1 MFFRAGALAGL
12 EEARDDLVLRYLRM
26 FQGEV
31 RKRVRG
37 ADYRKRAN
45 QRELINVAQR
55 NLRKYMAL
63 RDWGWFVVI
72 QRTRPLIGKSD
83 PNEELKIL
91 EERAAATY
99 GVYIQKVEL
108 KEQLLKD
115 NVQIEDDKK
124 AIIRQID
131 AEQGN
136 ISQYHEAL
144 DKVNMF
150 VTFACMIFLSF
161 QASKEK
167 TAVET
172 ELAERQ
178 RALSA
183 IEQERIQATN
193 DKKALEQESGG
204 VKKDIQDAEMN
215 IQKIEQE
222 KTNRDHVIKSLND
235 EIAYQDE
242 IINKLNKEKKHITEN
257 SSKSAED
264 LQTVDDKVQHLHKV
278 KEKLECTL
286 DELEASAE
294 KEKRTRTAVEKE
306 RRKLELDLKLLQES
320 VADLERS
327 RKELEAM
334 IGRKEVDVS
343 AARTKLN
350 DEQALVGKVGY

>member
-1 MFFRAGALAGL
+1 M
-12 EEARDDLVLRYLRM
+12 
-26 FQGEV
+26 
-31 RKRVRG
+31 
-37 ADYRKRAN
+37 
-45 QRELINVAQR
+45 
-55 NLRKYMAL
+55 
-63 RDWGWFVVI
+63 
-72 QRTRPLIGKSD
+72 
-83 PNEELKIL
+83 
-91 EERAAATY
+91 
-99 GVYIQKVEL
+99 
-108 KEQLLKD
+108 
-115 NVQIEDDKK
+115 
-124 AIIRQID
+124 
-131 AEQGN
+131 
-136 ISQYHEAL
+136 
-144 DKVNMF
+144 
-150 VTFACMIFLSF
+150 
-161 QASKEK
+161 
-167 TAVET
+167 ET

-193 DKKALEQESGG
+193 DKKALEQETGG

-257 SSKSAED
+257 SSKSVED

-294 KEKRTRTAVEKE
+294 KERRTRTAVEKE
-306 RRKLELDLKLLQES
+306 RRKLELDLKLLQET

-350 DEQALVGKVGY
+350 DEQALVGKVSNRVCNYYDVKHFLFTPGSEVYQGASVPHRGAGGGA

>member
-1 MFFRAGALAGL
+1 M
-12 EEARDDLVLRYLRM
+12 
-26 FQGEV
+26 
-31 RKRVRG
+31 
-37 ADYRKRAN
+37 
-45 QRELINVAQR
+45 
-55 NLRKYMAL
+55 
-63 RDWGWFVVI
+63 
-72 QRTRPLIGKSD
+72 
-83 PNEELKIL
+83 
-91 EERAAATY
+91 
-99 GVYIQKVEL
+99 
-108 KEQLLKD
+108 
-115 NVQIEDDKK
+115 
-124 AIIRQID
+124 
-131 AEQGN
+131 
-136 ISQYHEAL
+136 
-144 DKVNMF
+144 
-150 VTFACMIFLSF
+150 
-161 QASKEK
+161 
-167 TAVET
+167 
-172 ELAERQ
+172 AERQ

-183 IEQERIQATN
+183 REQERIQATN
-193 DKKALEQESGG
+193 DKKALEQESSG

-257 SSKSAED
+257 SSKSVED

-306 RRKLELDLKLLQES
+306 RRKLELDLKLLQET

-350 DEQALVGKVGY
+350 DEQALVGKVSNEIISNKVALQYYIKQYLLTRFKSRSRSTSVASRCWRRSLRLRDRPGPTLRGRGQTWPGKWRTWQSGSTR

>member
-1 MFFRAGALAGL
+1 M
-12 EEARDDLVLRYLRM
+12 
-26 FQGEV
+26 Q
-31 RKRVRG
+31 
-37 ADYRKRAN
+37 AN
-45 QRELINVAQR
+45 
-55 NLRKYMAL
+55 
-63 RDWGWFVVI
+63 
-72 QRTRPLIGKSD
+72 
-83 PNEELKIL
+83 
-91 EERAAATY
+91 
-99 GVYIQKVEL
+99 
-108 KEQLLKD
+108 
-115 NVQIEDDKK
+115 
-124 AIIRQID
+124 
-131 AEQGN
+131 
-136 ISQYHEAL
+136 
-144 DKVNMF
+144 
-150 VTFACMIFLSF
+150 
-161 QASKEK
+161 KEK
-167 TAVET
+167 SSVET

-257 SSKSAED
+257 SSKSVED

-306 RRKLELDLKLLQES
+306 RRKLELDLKLLQET

-350 DEQALVGKVGY
+350 DEQSLVGKVSNNIIKVKLYFHMKHYLLSRFKSLSRSTSAASRCWRRSLRPRGRRGPTRRGSGLTWRGRWRTCQSGSIR

>member
-1 MFFRAGALAGL
+1 M
-12 EEARDDLVLRYLRM
+12 
-26 FQGEV
+26 
-31 RKRVRG
+31 
-37 ADYRKRAN
+37 
-45 QRELINVAQR
+45 
-55 NLRKYMAL
+55 
-63 RDWGWFVVI
+63 
-72 QRTRPLIGKSD
+72 
-83 PNEELKIL
+83 
-91 EERAAATY
+91 
-99 GVYIQKVEL
+99 
-108 KEQLLKD
+108 
-115 NVQIEDDKK
+115 
-124 AIIRQID
+124 
-131 AEQGN
+131 
-136 ISQYHEAL
+136 
-144 DKVNMF
+144 
-150 VTFACMIFLSF
+150 
-161 QASKEK
+161 
-167 TAVET
+167 ET

-257 SSKSAED
+257 SSKSVED

-294 KEKRTRTAVEKE
+294 KEKRTRAAVEKE
-306 RRKLELDLKLLQES
+306 RRKLELDLKLLQET

-343 AARTKLN
+343 AMRTKLN
-350 DEQALVGKVGY
+350 DEQSLVGKVSKKSTQNAQLISILAGSEVNQGASVSYRGVRGGAGGRETSEGPCGEAEVRPGQRDGELGREAQSGDIVR

>member
-1 MFFRAGALAGL
+1 M
-12 EEARDDLVLRYLRM
+12 
-26 FQGEV
+26 
-31 RKRVRG
+31 
-37 ADYRKRAN
+37 
-45 QRELINVAQR
+45 
-55 NLRKYMAL
+55 
-63 RDWGWFVVI
+63 
-72 QRTRPLIGKSD
+72 
-83 PNEELKIL
+83 
-91 EERAAATY
+91 
-99 GVYIQKVEL
+99 
-108 KEQLLKD
+108 LL
-115 NVQIEDDKK
+115 
-124 AIIRQID
+124 
-131 AEQGN
+131 G
-136 ISQYHEAL
+136 
-144 DKVNMF
+144 
-150 VTFACMIFLSF
+150 FLNHNCRF
-161 QASKEK
+161 QANKEK
-167 TAVET
+167 SSVET

-306 RRKLELDLKLLQES
+306 RRKLELDLKLLQET

-350 DEQALVGKVGY
+350 DEQALVGKVSNKIITRSTSTYPISIGQVQKSIKEHQCRIEVLEEELEAERQARAHAERQRSDLAREMENLSERLNQVTS

>member
-1 MFFRAGALAGL
+1 
-12 EEARDDLVLRYLRM
+12 
-26 FQGEV
+26 
-31 RKRVRG
+31 
-37 ADYRKRAN
+37 
-45 QRELINVAQR
+45 
-55 NLRKYMAL
+55 
-63 RDWGWFVVI
+63 
-72 QRTRPLIGKSD
+72 
-83 PNEELKIL
+83 
-91 EERAAATY
+91 
-99 GVYIQKVEL
+99 
-108 KEQLLKD
+108 
-115 NVQIEDDKK
+115 
-124 AIIRQID
+124 
-131 AEQGN
+131 
-136 ISQYHEAL
+136 
-144 DKVNMF
+144 
-150 VTFACMIFLSF
+150 MIFLSPF
-161 QASKEK
+161 NTATFWIHFFPSSASYLNVDFSKFFLLQASKEK
-167 TAVET
+167 SSVET

-193 DKKALEQESGG
+193 DKKALEQETGG

-257 SSKSAED
+257 SSKSVED

-306 RRKLELDLKLLQES
+306 RRKLELDLKLLQET

-350 DEQALVGKVGY
+350 DEQSLVGKVSKTKSATSREYDVKYFLFTLGSEVDQGASVPYRGAGGGA